1 MQLFVCWFVV
11 VVIHQLLAFWRV
23 SNTSHDWNIKQILLN
38 MNKWIN
44 KPRSVDPQWDYR
56 VLFPGRSGSHL
67 QSATHA
73 VSQTYSS
80 RNTMWGTDSSIDQ
93 EAPFESHTHTHT
105 PPQTVV
111 HTETHTRTHTH
122 TLEALTRKWLIHDH
136 MKNLAGLKRKRRWTE
151 RGYMCNLQYVMS
163 LLCSCKHQ
171 QSKGRTAS
179 RTQGTWTSRL

>member
-122 TLEALTRKWLIHDH
+122 SWGSHEKMTNPWSHEKSGRSKKKEEMNW
-136 MKNLAGLKRKRRWTE
+136 E
-151 RGYMCNLQYVMS
+151 RLHV
-163 LLCSCKHQ
+163 
-171 QSKGRTAS
+171 
-179 RTQGTWTSRL
+179 